1 MFKQATARCAA
12 MAVLLGVGGVA
23 LAAQEAPSS
32 ADQPLT
38 YTGITKPSEQ
48 RGLNFNGPG
57 VVAQVLVKEGDIV
70 KKGQLL
76 AKQDDRADQAD
87 LKTLEAKLASSDVEI
102 KADEAQAAEKKLE
115 WDQKAEGLKKHV
127 FSELDAKQAEL
138 DYTISVA
145 RKEMAEMDKKEK
157 QTEVDA
163 QKVKLQLRELHAT
176 TDGIVQQINI
186 HEGELA
192 SNDPKGPVMS
202 IVTNQPLYVEV
213 YMPATVAKS
222 LKPNQKLKVHY
233 ADEHTNQWVDAE
245 IIFFNPV
252 ANATTA
258 TSSQSVRLQLDNAQ
272 SMRAGMH
279 VLVKLPEMASAEASR

>member
-12 MAVLLGVGGVA
+12 AAVLLGTCG
-23 LAAQEAPSS
+23 LAFAAPEAPSA

-57 VVAQVLVKEGDIV
+57 VVAEMLVKEGDLV

-76 AKQDDRADQAD
+76 AKQDDRGDQAD
-87 LKTLEAKLASSDVEI
+87 LKTLQAKLAGSQVEI
-102 KADEAQAAEKKLE
+102 DADEAEAAEKKVE
-115 WDQKAEGLKKHV
+115 WDQKEAGYKKRV
-127 FSELDAKQAEL
+127 NSELEVLQAKLE
-138 DYTISVA
+138 YTIAIA
-145 RKEMAEMDKKEK
+145 RKEVAVKDKEEK

-163 QKVKLQLRELHAT
+163 QLVKLKMRELHST

-192 SNDPKGPVMS
+192 ANDPKAPVMVV
-202 IVTNQPLYVEV
+202 VTNRPLYVEV

-222 LKPNQKLKVHY
+222 LNTGQKLQVHY
-233 ADEHTNQWVDAE
+233 ADEHTDKWVDAA
-245 IIFFNPV
+245 IVFLNPV

-272 SMRAGMH
+272 DMRAGMH
-279 VLVKLPEMASAEASR
+279 VTVKLPQMASAEASR

>member
-12 MAVLLGVGGVA
+12 MAILLGVGGVA
-23 LAAQEAPSS
+23 LAAQEAPST

-57 VVAQVLVKEGDIV
+57 VVAQVLVKEGDLV

-102 KADEAQAAEKKLE
+102 NADQAQADEKKVE
-115 WDQKAEGLKKHV
+115 WDQKVKGFKKNV
-127 FSELDAKQAEL
+127 FSDLDVRQAEL
-138 DYTISVA
+138 EYTIAIA
-145 RKEMAEMDKKEK
+145 RKDMATKDKEEK

-163 QKVKLQLRELHAT
+163 QNVKLQLRELRAT

-192 SNDPKGPVMS
+192 SNDPKAPVMS

-222 LKPNQKLKVHY
+222 FKPGQKLQVRY
-233 ADEHTNQWVDAE
+233 TDEHTDKWTNAE
-245 IIFFNPV
+245 IVLLNPV

-258 TSSQSVRLQLDNAQ
+258 TSSQSVRLQLENTEG
-272 SMRAGMH
+272 MRAGMH
-279 VLVKLPEMASAEASR
+279 VLVKLPEVASAEASR

>member
-12 MAVLLGVGGVA
+12 MAVLLGVGGAA

-57 VVAQVLVKEGDIV
+57 VVAQVLVKEGDFV

-87 LKTLEAKLASSDVEI
+87 LKTLQAKLASSDVEI
-102 KADEAQAAEKKLE
+102 NADQAQADEKKVE
-115 WDQKAEGLKKHV
+115 WDQKVKGFKKNV
-127 FSELDAKQAEL
+127 FSDLDVRQAEL
-138 DYTISVA
+138 EYTIAVA
-145 RKEMAEMDKKEK
+145 RKEMAMKDKEEK

-163 QKVKLQLRELHAT
+163 ENVKLQLRELRAT

-192 SNDPKGPVMS
+192 ANDPKAPVMS
-202 IVTNQPLYVEV
+202 IVTNQPLYVEF
-213 YMPATVAKS
+213 YMPATLAKS
-222 LKPNQKLKVHY
+222 LKPDQKLKVHY
-233 ADEHTNQWVDAE
+233 EDEHTDKWVDAE
-245 IIFFNPV
+245 IVFFNPV

-258 TSSQSVRLQLDNAQ
+258 TSSQSVRLQLDNVQ
-272 SMRAGMH
+272 GMRAGMH
-279 VLVKLPEMASAEASR
+279 VLVKLPEVASAEASR

>member
-12 MAVLLGVGGVA
+12 MAVLLGFGGAA
-23 LAAQEAPSS
+23 LAAQETPSA
-32 ADQPLT
+32 ADQSLT

-57 VVAQVLVKEGDIV
+57 VVAEVLVKEGDVV

-76 AKQDDRADQAD
+76 ARQDDRADQAD
-87 LKTLEAKLASSDVEI
+87 LKTLQAKLASSDVEI
-102 KADEAQAAEKKLE
+102 NADDAQAREKKVE
-115 WDQKAEGLKKHV
+115 WDQKAKGFKKNV
-127 FSELDAKQAEL
+127 FSDLDVMQAEL
-138 DYTISVA
+138 EYTIAMA
-145 RKEMAEMDKKEK
+145 RKEMAMKDKEEK

-163 QKVKLQLRELHAT
+163 EKVKIQLRELRAT
-176 TDGIVQQINI
+176 TDGIVQQINV

-222 LKPNQKLKVHY
+222 FKVGQKLQVRY
-233 ADEHTNQWVDAE
+233 TDEHTDQWTNAE
-245 IIFFNPV
+245 IVLLNPV

-258 TSSQSVRLQLDNAQ
+258 TSSQSVRLQLENTEG
-272 SMRAGMH
+272 MRAGMH
-279 VLVKLPEMASAEASR
+279 VLVKLPQMASAEASR